1 MTYTSYILHCCPPRS
16 QVKKNKKKIKVS
28 ESVFLHFDD
37 VNPTQ
42 KMEWNAGWGGD
53 GDQEAEPEDDG
64 HGETTCQS
72 LNPCCWST
80 PL

>member
-1 MTYTSYILHCCPPRS
+1 MTYTSYILHCCAPRS
-16 QVKKNKKKIKVS
+16 QEKKS
-28 ESVFLHFDD
+28 QPELRLFLHFDD

-42 KMEWNAGWGGD
+42 KMEWNAGWGGH

-64 HGETTCQS
+64 HGETNSRGSKCDR
-72 LNPCCWST
+72 WST